1 MENVNSYT
9 KVLLDIFDGKDGGCA
24 KEFDDGE
31 HLLRRALMTFS
42 PYYFGMEKNCY
53 WCFCSGLDE
62 WREYVNTKDE
72 CRNALYGLL
81 KDVLVPAQKQSQ
93 CLRLVLSDYVESISS
108 KYEQNILATD
118 ENSFRHH
125 FIHHPGVWDYM
136 GQFCE
141 FNNYVNS
148 PVAFING
155 ETYNMPF
162 NMNTFSKLW
171 GVFTPAEAK
180 AKIAEVEILMGKSLA
195 EARARGLAEEE
206 IRKLEEQKQFEINK
220 IRSRAE
226 DEKEQIRK
234 GK

>member
-1 MENVNSYT
+1 MKASLLEYYKPMIEMENGRFFSGRIGVLFNMLSPNPTGCQNILNMENVNSYT

-136 GQFCE
+136 GTKRC
-141 FNNYVNS
+141 
-148 PVAFING
+148 
-155 ETYNMPF
+155 M
-162 NMNTFSKLW
+162 
-171 GVFTPAEAK
+171 
-180 AKIAEVEILMGKSLA
+180 
-195 EARARGLAEEE
+195 
-206 IRKLEEQKQFEINK
+206 
-220 IRSRAE
+220 
-226 DEKEQIRK
+226 
-234 GK
+234 